1 MAGQFTSLNATEL
14 SFQGAHHI
22 SDNPPGGPQFSG
34 EGREGATWSARC
46 RRVEG
51 GGAWGWG
58 GGQESAP
65 GLQTHHEGVVGELV
79 QALEVLDEV
88 GAAVVGVSPGHRGAY
103 GTHLP
108 AQKHGVRDGLGTRCL
123 SRHQPSVD
131 CVRPPLLQDSFPDS
145 RPTTRSHPQGH
156 IHIPEDISL
165 LLTNGQAGQGVGG
178 G

>member
-1 MAGQFTSLNATEL
+1 MA
-14 SFQGAHHI
+14 
-22 SDNPPGGPQFSG
+22 
-34 EGREGATWSARC
+34 R
-46 RRVEG
+46 G
-51 GGAWGWG
+51 GGG

-65 GLQTHHEGVVGELV
+65 RLQTHHEGVVGELV
-79 QALEVLDEV
+79 PALEVLDEV

-156 IHIPEDISL
+156 IHILEDISL